1 MGDNMPK
8 PFVTVL
14 IDTFNHERFIEE
26 ALVSVL
32 EQGYPSEDAEVVVV
46 DDGSTDRTP
55 EIVAKLAPRVRL
67 IRKANGGQASAFNAA
82 IPEARG
88 EIVAFLDGD
97 DWWAP
102 GKLKS
107 VAEAMAADASLGIVG
122 HGIILVHRDG
132 RQQTEVL
139 REGFRFRANT
149 PEGARLFRLRQ
160 SLMGTSRMT
169 IRADLLRRIGP
180 VPSAL
185 RIQADAYLFTLAAV
199 LAEAHILPEALTYY
213 RYHDENGFQL
223 AATDPARLRNKQ
235 ISLDTLAKSL
245 AAQLEDH
252 GIDRAVARL
261 ITSPVQAE
269 ADQIRLVL
277 DGGSPLETFCTE
289 WTLYDIHHPSATTV
303 QRFAKRLALV
313 PALFLPPRAYYNFR
327 NRAVKNPIYR
337 RLSDRMDGGARG
349 HVENEWRSTPPPRST
364 AAHKT

>member
-1 MGDNMPK
+1 MPK

-32 EQGYPSEDAEVVVV
+32 EQDFPREDAEVIVV

-55 EIVAKLAPRVRL
+55 EIITRFAPRVRL
-67 IRKANGGQASAFNAA
+67 LRKANGGQASAFNAA

-102 GKLKS
+102 GKLKR
-107 VAEAMAADASLGIVG
+107 VAEAMAANPSLGIVG
-122 HGIILVHRDG
+122 HGIVMVHRDG

-139 REGFRFRANT
+139 REGFHFRAKT

-169 IRADLLRRIGP
+169 IRADLLRRIGL
-180 VPSAL
+180 VPPAV

-199 LAEAHILPEALTYY
+199 LADARILPEALTYY
-213 RYHDENGFQL
+213 RYHDQNGFQL

-235 ISLDTLAKSL
+235 ISLDALAKSI
-245 AAQLEDH
+245 AVQLEKH

-269 ADQIRLVL
+269 ADQIRLIL
-277 DGGSPLETFCTE
+277 EGGSPLETFRTE
-289 WTLYDIHHPSATTV
+289 WMLYDIHHPSATAA
-303 QRFAKRLALV
+303 QRFAKRVALL

-327 NRAVKNPIYR
+327 DRAVENPIYR
-337 RLSDRMDGGARG
+337 GLSNRMGGGGRA
-349 HVENEWRSTPPPRST
+349 HVENEWRSSPSSPRST